1 MEQISKDS
9 AISAYQTY
17 PVRNNSNVRQAQ
29 INKTRK
35 VNKSTLNINFEGNP
49 KKKPHQFA
57 AFATESNYLG
67 GIYVAGGLGD
77 VAEALPEQMV
87 IHSEN
92 IIGKKDALDNQKLKI
107 LQRVYIFFQVYD

>member
-1 MEQISKDS
+1 MKIS
-9 AISAYQTY
+9 AISANQIY
-17 PVRNNSNVRQAQ
+17 PSQNSTGIKQVRVNPFKK
-29 INKTRK
+29 INKS
-35 VNKSTLNINFEGNP
+35 VVNINFEGNP

-57 AFATESNYLG
+57 AYATESNYLG

-92 IIGKKDALDNQKLKI
+92 IIGKKADGRNFFPYYSFDNNDGKI
-107 LQRVYIFFQVYD
+107 YG